1 MSKKILFAIFFN
13 LLIFNSFGQI
23 LIKQSKPLPN
33 LCTGAIL
40 SSNGQFAYITNIN
53 GELSIIDL
61 VSMNVTKTI
70 KEHEGFIKSI
80 VMDNNNRLYT
90 AGGDKMIVQWDA
102 TTGSVLKKV
111 QTAHFNKI
119 NDLAI
124 SKNGKFLVT
133 GSEDK
138 SVMVYWADSLSFYKK
153 IIPNSSAV
161 ACVSISPYNE
171 WVASGGWDYKIVFT
185 SLKNDNTFS
194 LNGHSGA
201 VLDID
206 FTPDGKYLLSGS
218 DDHTAM
224 LWDIENKK
232 AIATFKTNGSV
243 NNVKC
248 FFDNRYAAV
257 ADMSGY
263 IYIINLQKR
272 AKVAEKQIV
281 NGSVE
286 DIYLSYPIGWLGTVC
301 SDKKLYVFNM
311 NQFIL
316 DSCYNANVS
325 EFDSLAAPKKL
336 IETEQQYLAR
346 QKQFLARQ
354 LAILNKCYSE
364 ATKIRFAQ
372 AREADTLFAM
382 KYKEVEIP
390 IDEIGKYDDK
400 NFILPLKVNGQWY
413 EAKIPVQ
420 DAQTLITNFQ
430 KAKVLAI
437 NRPVID
443 DNPNEPLYQ
452 LINLRLKHPISNKI
466 YPIGTQITPAE
477 DKYLRIYLQLQA
489 KAKTN

>member
-1 MSKKILFAIFFN
+1 MSKKLLFAIFCN

-33 LCTGAIL
+33 LCTGVLL

-102 TTGSVLKKV
+102 TTGNILKKI
-111 QTAHFNKI
+111 QTPHFNKI

-153 IIPNSSAV
+153 IVPNASAV
-161 ACVSISPYNE
+161 ACVSISPFNE

-232 AIATFKTNGSV
+232 AI
-243 NNVKC
+243 
-248 FFDNRYAAV
+248 
-257 ADMSGY
+257 
-263 IYIINLQKR
+263 
-272 AKVAEKQIV
+272 
-281 NGSVE
+281 
-286 DIYLSYPIGWLGTVC
+286 
-301 SDKKLYVFNM
+301 
-311 NQFIL
+311 
-316 DSCYNANVS
+316 
-325 EFDSLAAPKKL
+325 
-336 IETEQQYLAR
+336 
-346 QKQFLARQ
+346 
-354 LAILNKCYSE
+354 
-364 ATKIRFAQ
+364 
-372 AREADTLFAM
+372 
-382 KYKEVEIP
+382 
-390 IDEIGKYDDK
+390 
-400 NFILPLKVNGQWY
+400 
-413 EAKIPVQ
+413 
-420 DAQTLITNFQ
+420 
-430 KAKVLAI
+430 
-437 NRPVID
+437 
-443 DNPNEPLYQ
+443 
-452 LINLRLKHPISNKI
+452 
-466 YPIGTQITPAE
+466 
-477 DKYLRIYLQLQA
+477 
-489 KAKTN
+489 